1 MSHPT
6 NTNSPTPVSAPTL
19 APTPTSTSTTTPA
32 SADKN
37 LASDLDAE
45 RSPIVAA
52 RRRAVAGVVI
62 TLLGGALWGC
72 NGTLVSYLLS
82 HYHVQELW
90 LVVVRELGASV
101 LFLATALLT
110 NRENLVGILR
120 DKSSLAQLI
129 ITAFTCILF
138 SNVCYIQAIS
148 WTNPATATVLQAL
161 NIVMVV
167 VWVCLSTKR
176 KPRPREVAGGLLAL
190 IGTFL
195 LATGGDPS
203 QLHLP
208 VQGLVWGLGAA
219 LAAALLSILP
229 IKLLN
234 RWGSFVVNGWAMLIS
249 GVVLALIVKPWA
261 HIPALDTLG
270 WTLVTCSIIFGTFG
284 SYALFLHGVKVVG
297 AVKSSMLST
306 SEPLMAMVSSVL
318 VLGTHFS
325 ATDLVGFVLIIIM
338 VYLSA

>member
-1 MSHPT
+1 MHNLAESNAPSGSTPT
-6 NTNSPTPVSAPTL
+6 GL
-19 APTPTSTSTTTPA
+19 APTAATPTA
-32 SADKN
+32 EKN
-37 LASDLDAE
+37 EALELDAE
-45 RSPIVAA
+45 RSPVVAA
-52 RRRAVAGVVI
+52 RRRALAGVVI

-101 LFLATALLT
+101 LFLATAALT
-110 NRENLVGILR
+110 NRENLTGVLKDR
-120 DKSSLAQLI
+120 QSLIQLI

-138 SNVCYIQAIS
+138 SNVCYVQAIS
-148 WTNPATATVLQAL
+148 WTNSATATVLQAL

-176 KPRPREVAGGLLAL
+176 KPRPREVVGGILAL
-190 IGTFL
+190 IGTYL
-195 LATGGDPS
+195 LATGGDPG
-203 QLHLP
+203 QLNLP
-208 VQGLVWGLGAA
+208 MQGLMWGLGAA

-229 IKLLN
+229 IGLLN
-234 RWGSFVVNGWAMLIS
+234 RWGSFVINGWAMLIS
-249 GVVLALIVKPWA
+249 GIVLALVVQPWQ
-261 HIPALDTLG
+261 HIPSLDTLG
-270 WTLVTCSIIFGTFG
+270 WVLVLCSIVFGTFG

-318 VLGTHFS
+318 VLGTQFS